1 MVGNAHPR
9 LMSSVVVTLVQVMHN
24 DTSWPASRLRMN
36 LFVQML
42 ANRAQRV
49 WKNTEGESNR
59 TFGLGVSEFKDRVVG
74 SPESSVN
81 FDETGEGDCC
91 IVVAGVTLAVWFLRT
106 LDECCQAVVRLLIE
120 KICVNLSLSAD
131 QTTRA

>member
-36 LFVQML
+36 LFVQIL

-49 WKNTEGESNR
+49 WKNTNGESNR
-59 TFGLGVSEFKDRVVG
+59 TFSLGISSVFKDRVVR
-74 SPESSVN
+74 SPSSVN

-91 IVVAGVTLAVWFLRT
+91 IVFTRVALAVWFLRT
-106 LDECCQAVVRLLIE
+106 LDECSGGGAAF
-120 KICVNLSLSAD
+120 N
-131 QTTRA
+131 